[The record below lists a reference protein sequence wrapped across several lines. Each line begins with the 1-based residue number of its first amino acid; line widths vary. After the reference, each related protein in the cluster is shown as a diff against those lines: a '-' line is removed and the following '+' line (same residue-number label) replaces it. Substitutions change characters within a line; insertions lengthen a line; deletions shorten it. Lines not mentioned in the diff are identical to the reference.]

1 MLSNK
6 ITILQT
12 LVIRVCDTTLNM
24 FPQLIYKPLVQ
35 KHKNHGKAS
44 SGLRRFSQNLPVCK
58 TSQYHIRNCKSCRH
72 NRHHTFRRHNSQHKP
87 ISNNI
92 PYSGFM
98 IKERER
104 GNTKTPSPCRQNRMF
119 CALNLRQDANL
130 CESTKLK
137 PYILPFGKLDIGIDH
152 LLTDSGYDNHSCII
166 FPFHC
171 VLNQIDSCTNL
182 LGKLILTEVIL
193 QPT

>member
-1 MLSNK
+1 
-6 ITILQT
+6 
-12 LVIRVCDTTLNM
+12 
-24 FPQLIYKPLVQ
+24 
-35 KHKNHGKAS
+35 
-44 SGLRRFSQNLPVCK
+44 
-58 TSQYHIRNCKSCRH
+58 
-72 NRHHTFRRHNSQHKP
+72 
-87 ISNNI
+87 
-92 PYSGFM
+92 M

-152 LLTDSGYDNHSCII
+152 LLTDSGYDNHSCIN

-171 VLNQIDSCTNL
+171 VLNQVDSSTNL
-182 LGKLILTEVIL
+182 LDKVRGHYTANRKTKECR
-193 QPT
+193 